1 MYRNICL
8 IGLPH
13 SGKTIIGQRLYKKF
27 NKGFIDTD
35 DIIRKKYDCDLASL
49 IQKYGQNHFLQIER
63 DTVQSLICENM
74 IISTGGSV
82 IYHKSTMEHL
92 KHTLNSHIYHL
103 ELDEDTFYK
112 RAKNLTARGV
122 VYDKSKSLKDLYKE
136 RIYLYNKYADYSIH
150 PRTFDDPIFISS

>member
-63 DTVQSLICENM
+63 DIVQSLVCENM

-82 IYHKSTMEHL
+82 IYQKSTMEHL

-103 ELDEDTFYK
+103 ELTERDFYH
-112 RAKNLTARGV
+112 RAKDLKSRGV
-122 VYDKSKSLKDLYKE
+122 VFDKRKSIQDLYNE
-136 RIYLYNKYADYSIH
+136 RISLYRKYADFSVSPTFFEH
-150 PRTFDDPIFISS
+150 PFFISS

>member
-1 MYRNICL
+1 MIRNICL

-13 SGKTIIGQRLYKKF
+13 SGKTMIGKRLYKRF

-35 DIIRKKYDCDLASL
+35 DIIRAAYDCDLAS
-49 IQKYGQNHFLQIER
+49 IINKYGHQEFLKIER
-63 DTVQSLICENM
+63 DVVQSLICENT

-92 KHTLNSHIYHL
+92 KHNLHSYIYHL

-112 RAKNLTARGV
+112 KANDLAARGV
-122 VYDKSKSLKDLYKE
+122 VYDKSKSLQDFYKE
-136 RIYLYNKYADYSIH
+136 RIHLYNKYADFSIH
-150 PRTFDDPIFISS
+150 PTTFDDPIFFC